1 MPSMSKSNELS
12 TKSDQNYALLEFS
25 NPDRA
30 YDKLNIYSDSAPK
43 LVPLGYSDSPVDKSG
58 QYIELGQVRKVL
70 DDKQTEEDFFKYTV
84 KEVSFCLE
92 HCGLKGLADL
102 CYAKKLDGSFF
113 RGFADWSELNMSN
126 LDVLILKKV
135 IHEGWR
141 SKDDSTYSVSTPL

>member
-1 MPSMSKSNELS
+1 M
-12 TKSDQNYALLEFS
+12 LLEFS
-25 NPDRA
+25 NPDRT
-30 YDKLNIYSDSAPK
+30 YDKLNICGDSAPK
-43 LVPLGYSDSPVDKSG
+43 LLPLGYSDSPVDKSG

-84 KEVSFCLE
+84 KEVSFCFE

-102 CYAKKLDGSFF
+102 CYKKKIDGSFF

-135 IHEGWR
+135 IYEGWR
-141 SKDDSTYSVSTPL
+141 SKDDSTYSVGTSL